1 MAISLPLKHPNLDA
15 ANSLKLYLIILKLL
29 FNDDKVRSIEALII
43 DGDGNNEIDEARQ
56 KLCAR
61 KRLHLSHIIIVVSIL
76 CFVLSQTTRQLF
88 SSHACVA
95 VG

>member
-1 MAISLPLKHPNLDA
+1 MAISSFKASKLRA

-56 KLCAR
+56 KICAR
-61 KRLHLSHIIIVVSIL
+61 KRLHMGHIIIVVSIL
-76 CFVLSQTTRQLF
+76 CFVLPQSTRQLY